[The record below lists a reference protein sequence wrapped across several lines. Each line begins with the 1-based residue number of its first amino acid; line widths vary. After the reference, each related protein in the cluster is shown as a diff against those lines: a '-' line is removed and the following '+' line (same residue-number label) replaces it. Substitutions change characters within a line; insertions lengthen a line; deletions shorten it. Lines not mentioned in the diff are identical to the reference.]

1 MKTITN
7 KFKFALVAV
16 GILAIG
22 TVNAQQTSGN
32 ATQADGTTAIGKKE
46 DLSKSSPLNGTV
58 RVIDNK
64 GTKKFLQVKN
74 GLTLL
79 TDTATDGGVITTW
92 QLGGALTDNTYIDAT
107 GKVFSLDGLKLVPST
122 TAAATAATTQ
132 SIGSNGVAIAG
143 SGTAATETG
152 WTVLIR
158 DEATGEIN
166 KLLVSDLVKT
176 GRAEFPI
183 AADGDTAVTAAGL
196 ALGTDINKISV
207 YRNGAKLRAGV
218 DYSLTADDTITL
230 DTSIAAPNDWT
241 TYAGDL
247 IEVHWIN

>member
-1 MKTITN
+1 MKN
-7 KFKFALVAV
+7 NYLKVGVLSLMLMAASAV
-16 GILAIG
+16 Q
-22 TVNAQQTSGN
+22 AQQVSGDVSK
-32 ATQADGTTAIGKKE
+32 TE
-46 DLSKSSPLNGTV
+46 DLGKSSVLNGTV

-79 TDTATDGGVITTW
+79 TNTTPAGGIVSTW
-92 QLGGALTDNTYIDAT
+92 QLGGSLTDNTYIDAT
-107 GKVFSLDGLKLVPST
+107 GKVFSLDGLKLVSSA

-143 SGTAATETG
+143 SGTASTDTG

-176 GRAEFPI
+176 GRNE
-183 AADGDTAVTAAGL
+183 VTATDGQASFPAVGVPAGHP
-196 ALGTDINKISV
+196 ASKVFV

-218 DYSLTADDTITL
+218 DYNTTVADVITL
-230 DTSIAAPNDWT
+230 DTSAAAPNDWAV
-241 TYAGDL
+241 YAGDIL
-247 IEVHWIN
+247 EVQWIY

>member
-7 KFKFALVAV
+7 KLRLAV
-16 GILAIG
+16 FGIAVLAIG
-22 TVNAQQTSGN
+22 TVNAQQVTGDV
-32 ATQADGTTAIGKKE
+32 TKTE
-46 DLSKSSPLNGTV
+46 DAGVSQTLNGTI

-79 TDTATDGGVITTW
+79 TDATPSGGIVSTW
-92 QLGGALTDNTYIDAT
+92 QLGGALSDNTYIDAT
-107 GKVFSLDGLKLVPST
+107 GRVFSLDGLKLVNGT
-122 TAAATAATTQ
+122 TTPGATAATTQ
-132 SIGSNGVAIAG
+132 SIGSNATTISGT
-143 SGTAATETG
+143 GTAATETG

-166 KLLVSDLVKT
+166 KMLVSDLIQT

-183 AADGDTAVTAAGL
+183 ATDGDVAVTAAGL
-196 ALGTDINKISV
+196 AMGTAINKISV

-218 DYSLTADDTITL
+218 DYTLTATNTITL
-230 DTSIAAPNDWT
+230 DVSAPSPNDWT
-241 TYAGDL
+241 TYAGDI
-247 IEVHWIN
+247 IEVQWIY